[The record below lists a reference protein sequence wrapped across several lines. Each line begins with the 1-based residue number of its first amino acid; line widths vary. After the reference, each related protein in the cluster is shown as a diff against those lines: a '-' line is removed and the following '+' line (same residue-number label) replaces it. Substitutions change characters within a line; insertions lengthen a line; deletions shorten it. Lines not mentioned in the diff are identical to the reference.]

1 MFHKKNHVLAPSL
14 IRHPLVMLLAF
25 GYKKSP
31 SIVARLFYGRVSTG
45 FFTRE
50 YPYFS
55 FNNKFRFFLTMA
67 ESNIDPVK
75 VSTGGEEGGLPLET
89 NAKKA
94 KKAAKKEAKMAK
106 FEKKKEQ
113 FKNSNNE
120 ATVLLLYTQ

>member
-1 MFHKKNHVLAPSL
+1 
-14 IRHPLVMLLAF
+14 MLLAF

-31 SIVARLFYGRVSTG
+31 SIVTKLFYGRVSTR
-45 FFTRE
+45 FFIRE

-75 VSTGGEEGGLPLET
+75 VSEEGELPLET

-113 FKNSNNE
+113 QKNSSE
-120 ATVLLLYTQ
+120 VLLLYTQ

>member
-1 MFHKKNHVLAPSL
+1 M
-14 IRHPLVMLLAF
+14 
-25 GYKKSP
+25 
-31 SIVARLFYGRVSTG
+31 SIVTKLFYGRVSTR
-45 FFTRE
+45 FFIRE

-75 VSTGGEEGGLPLET
+75 VSET

-94 KKAAKKEAKMAK
+94 AKMAE

-113 FKNSNNE
+113 QKNSSE
-120 ATVLLLYTQ
+120 VLLLYTHNNNKIINTFIIMYH